1 MPNPHPSEIPSSS
14 QLTSNEQPPNEATT
28 SDTSPSFGSL
38 LSEFERSHT
47 VKRVEGSREGTVV
60 SVSADSVILD
70 VGFKTEGILP
80 LAELQKYRADVKP
93 GDKLQVTIKG
103 RDPEGY

>member
-1 MPNPHPSEIPSSS
+1 MPNPHTSETAASSELIS
-14 QLTSNEQPPNEATT
+14 SERPTSEAPDST
-28 SDTSPSFGSL
+28 PSFGSL

-60 SVSADSVILD
+60 SVSADLVILD

-80 LAELQKYRADVKP
+80 LAELQKWIGKAS
-93 GDKLQVTIKG
+93 
-103 RDPEGY
+103 